1 MGKLFGTDG
10 IRGIAYKELSLD
22 LADGVG
28 FALVTVL
35 ISQGINHPKI
45 LIGMDT
51 RESSP
56 ALCSALTDGIK
67 RAGGMAVS
75 IGICSTP
82 AVAYHVVKH
91 SYNAGV
97 MISASHN
104 PYEYNGIKIFGS
116 DGFKLSDETENMIER
131 EIITP
136 DSARKEYL
144 EYLRGTFKTPL
155 CNLKIGI
162 DCANGSASATAS
174 ELFSSLGAE
183 CYMLSDSPSGKNI
196 NEKCGSTHI
205 SELRELVVSEG
216 LDAGIAFDGDA
227 DRCIAIDEKGQEI
240 DGDYILAILSSELKK
255 EGKLKENA
263 IVGTVMTNLGLKKF
277 CESQGIGFKSAAVG
291 DKFVLEMLTE
301 GGLSL
306 GGEQSG
312 HIILSDIATTGDGQL
327 TAVALL
333 SILKKS
339 GKKLSALADIMKKY
353 PQVTLNIEADTNDKA
368 AFTEDEI
375 IKDIISKSENRIKNR
390 GKIVVRPSGTEPL
403 IRISAEASTVREAEE
418 ICNILAEKIK
428 GRLTELK
435 TSVR

>member
-1 MGKLFGTDG
+1 MGMLFGTDG
-10 IRGIAYKELSLD
+10 IRGIAYKELSSD
-22 LADGVG
+22 LAKQVG
-28 FALVTVL
+28 QVLVTVL
-35 ISQGINHPKI
+35 IRQGISHPKI

-67 RAGGMAVS
+67 MAGGLAVS
-75 IGICSTP
+75 IGVCSTP

-144 EYLRGTFKTPL
+144 EYLLGAFGISL
-155 CNLKIGI
+155 SNLNIGI
-162 DCANGSASATAS
+162 DCANGSAWATAK

-183 CYMLSDSPSGKNI
+183 CHMLSDSPNGKNI

-205 SELRELVVSEG
+205 EGLRELVVSKG

-227 DRCIAIDEKGQEI
+227 DRCIAIDENGRVI

-255 EGKLKENA
+255 EGRLKENT
-263 IVGTVMTNLGLKKF
+263 IVGTVMTNLGLRKF

-301 GGLSL
+301 GGFSL

-333 SILKKS
+333 STLKKS
-339 GKKLSALADIMKKY
+339 GKKLSTLADIMKKY
-353 PQVTLNIEADTNDKA
+353 PQATLNIEADTNDKA
-368 AFTEDEI
+368 AFSEDEI
-375 IKDIISKSENRIKNR
+375 IKGIIRESECEIKDR

-403 IRISAEASTVREAEE
+403 IRISAEGSTTEEAEE
-418 ICNILAEKIK
+418 ICSNLAKKIK
-428 GRLTELK
+428 GRLWELK
-435 TSVR
+435 TPVR